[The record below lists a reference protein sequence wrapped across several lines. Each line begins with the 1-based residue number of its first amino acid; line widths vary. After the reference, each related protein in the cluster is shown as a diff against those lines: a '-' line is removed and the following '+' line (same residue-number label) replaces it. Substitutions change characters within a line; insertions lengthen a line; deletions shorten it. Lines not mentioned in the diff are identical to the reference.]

1 MKKNRHVVSHIFNCI
16 NLNRF
21 MIANLSCVTE
31 VLQSHEKQFWFL
43 PWQIGLPAKDGAPLG
58 RIFDNVT
65 RVEKN

>member
-1 MKKNRHVVSHIFNCI
+1 
-16 NLNRF
+16 